1 MPPYGCKVFHLPVE
15 LVEAAGRRM
24 LNTME
29 EVRLRRST
37 GMYMPADANEITELV
52 VPAWAKKEEEYV
64 EV

>member
-1 MPPYGCKVFHLPVE
+1 
-15 LVEAAGRRM
+15 M

>member
-1 MPPYGCKVFHLPVE
+1 
-15 LVEAAGRRM
+15 M

-37 GMYMPADANEITELV
+37 GYYMPADANEITELA

-64 EV
+64 TL

>member
-1 MPPYGCKVFHLPVE
+1 
-15 LVEAAGRRM
+15 M

-37 GMYMPADANEITELV
+37 GMYMPADANEINELV